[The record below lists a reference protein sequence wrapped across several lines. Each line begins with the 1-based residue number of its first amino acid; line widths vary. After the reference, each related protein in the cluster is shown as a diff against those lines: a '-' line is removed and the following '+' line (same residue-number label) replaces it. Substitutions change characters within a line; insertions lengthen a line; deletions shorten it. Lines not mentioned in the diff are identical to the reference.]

1 MRMTPPAS
9 DPATLFTISRST
21 RSRSHRGRCS
31 PAHNSPSQ
39 CPTAA
44 LHDPSTAWASP
55 RGAWRDPSTIL
66 VDPTSTACRDLS
78 ATVSLQLRINLID
91 LTADFSRQATPRT
104 VYHLRRTGKD
114 LFPPQERFSPPQQEL
129 EAIARRN
136 WQPLLLKLN
145 KFPTSNLAKERPGPA
160 TFAISC
166 SLVQAATI
174 LPLQGWSPHQAL

>member
-1 MRMTPPAS
+1 MQMTPPAS

-31 PAHNSPSQ
+31 PAHNSPSP

-44 LHDPSTAWASP
+44 LPDPSTAWASP

-114 LFPPQERFSPPQQEL
+114 PFPPQERFSPPQQEL

-166 SLVQAATI
+166 SLVQVATI
-174 LPLQGWSPHQAL
+174 LPLQGLSPHQAL